1 MSSSSQFPPQGAKVP
16 PQGINVDQQLTDQ
29 FRENYKA
36 SSKKSSPIINKMG
49 QTVNTAATDSRLIGS
64 ATGKELSGR
73 VSLVLDNLLAVGS
86 YVLSS
91 IAATASRIFGFS
103 ENPGLKKE
111 LSPEQ
116 KAVGRENIQKTG
128 EMFGVDLGLKATP
141 KKAAEPAPK
150 PVTEQKRRETIQD
163 LGKAYGLDDKEIEDL
178 ASRRPSNPPRPPS
191 MPNPEAEAS
200 EVADKTADILS
211 QFDAE
216 ISKSSSVPAQNT
228 PTPTPTSTTSVEKG
242 KAKLSPQDEKFL
254 KYIKDS
260 IEYLKAQLSDLNL
273 NPNDEKSI
281 KLNRIISDMNKLIS
295 SFNPLDPQRE
305 SRTNEKLAA
314 LNDEWNAAY

>member
-1 MSSSSQFPPQGAKVP
+1 MSSSPRIPPQGAK
-16 PQGINVDQQLTDQ
+16 VDQQLTDQ
-29 FRENYKA
+29 FREDYKA
-36 SSKKSSPIINKMG
+36 SIKPSTPITNKMG
-49 QTVNTAATDSRLIGS
+49 QTVNTAAADSKLIGS

-73 VSLVLDNLLAVGS
+73 VSVLDNLLAVGS

-178 ASRRPSNPPRPPS
+178 ASRRPSSPPRPPS

-200 EVADKTADILS
+200 EVADKTADILR
-211 QFDAE
+211 QFDAQ
-216 ISKSSSVPAQNT
+216 ISNSSPAPAQNI